1 MPTAKTV
8 IDDDHKTLLEIV
20 RILSNYRLE
29 PTRVIAGSLR
39 ILGIDDGQLTIEL
52 ENITYDRNGATT
64 RKEDGGIES
73 HPRTFRI
80 PLGYEVAED
89 RGRP

>member
-8 IDDDHKTLLEIV
+8 IDDDHETMLAIFRVLTKTRV
-20 RILSNYRLE
+20 E

-39 ILGIDDGQLTIEL
+39 LLGIEDGHITVEL
-52 ENITYDRNGATT
+52 ENITYDCNGEPT
-64 RKEDGGIES
+64 RKEDGGLES

-80 PLGYEVAED
+80 PIGYEITEEEE
-89 RGRP
+89 